1 MWRGM
6 GDVHKY
12 GSGWLFSDAW
22 VVVVLVLVDDGGCLS
37 AIVGN
42 FKQAFADFIRLWWF
56 LIFVS
61 HGFGFYEEQLEF
73 RDLLLGVNRQCEVSF
88 EGFIWGFL
96 LFILFFDSMMV
107 AAISET
113 TNQSRPP
120 LLPSEK
126 DNGIIGGNKTTR
138 PKSRQVSSRY
148 LSPSPSPSPST
159 SSNSSSLPTPTP
171 SRRFPSP
178 LVSRNSTTPAAKR
191 SVSADRRRSTR
202 PDLNLKSNNVGG
214 AGEVSAATK
223 LLVTST
229 RSLSVSFQGE
239 SFSLPISKTKAT
251 PTSPNS
257 TTFRKGTPER
267 KRTGT
272 PLRVGDH
279 AENTKPSDQHRWPA
293 RTRQSNQ
300 TVLSKSLSLDCG
312 VEKSKIIGSGN
323 VIRALHQSMNMDS
336 RRSSIDGGGRLSLD
350 LGNSVLS
357 HPIQQNPNGSP
368 SDTDSVSSGST
379 SGIQETNRNGPRGA
393 VTSAKFWQETSSRM
407 RRLQD
412 SGTSP
417 GSKLVTP
424 SKLARK
430 FSSDG
435 PLLSPRTTASS
446 PNRMRPSSP
455 SKFMTS
461 SSSSSSVGSSPCR
474 GMVSPRRNSV
484 SGIVN
489 SSNFGDTPSVLSF
502 AVDVRRGKV
511 GENRIVDAHLL
522 RLFYNRQLQ
531 WRFVNA
537 RNEDTLLKQ
546 RRSSEKNLWNAWIT
560 ISDLRDSVTKKRHRL
575 QLLRQKLKLASI
587 LKEQMVFLEDWACL
601 DKDHT
606 ISLLGAIEA
615 LKASTLRLPVGGAI
629 ADLQSMKDVICS
641 ALDVMQTMCL
651 SICSL
656 SIKVEEVN
664 SMVSELANVC
674 AKEQALL
681 RICKGLLS
689 MLAALKVKDCSLRTH
704 MLQTK
709 CEKKPP
715 HF

>member
-1 MWRGM
+1 
-6 GDVHKY
+6 
-12 GSGWLFSDAW
+12 
-22 VVVVLVLVDDGGCLS
+22 
-37 AIVGN
+37 
-42 FKQAFADFIRLWWF
+42 
-56 LIFVS
+56 
-61 HGFGFYEEQLEF
+61 
-73 RDLLLGVNRQCEVSF
+73 
-88 EGFIWGFL
+88 
-96 LFILFFDSMMV
+96 MMV

-126 DNGIIGGNKTTR
+126 DNGITNPNKSTR

-148 LSPSPSPSPST
+148 LSPSPST
-159 SSNSSSLPTPTP
+159 SSSNSNPNSSSLPTPTP

-202 PDLNLKSNNVGG
+202 PDLNLKSHNAGG
-214 AGEVSAATK
+214 GEVSAATK

-239 SFSLPISKTKAT
+239 TFSLPVSKTKAT
-251 PTSPNS
+251 PPSPNL
-257 TTFRKGTPER
+257 RKGTPER

-272 PLRVGDH
+272 PMRSKVDCGAGDH
-279 AENTKPSDQHRWPA
+279 GENTKPSDQHRWPA
-293 RTRQSNQ
+293 RARQSNQ
-300 TVLSKSLSLDCG
+300 TILSKSLSLDCG
-312 VEKSKIIGSGN
+312 VEKSGMIGSGN
-323 VIRALHQSMNMDS
+323 VIRALHQSMNLDG
-336 RRSSIDGGGRLSLD
+336 RRCSVDGGRLSLD
-350 LGNSVLS
+350 LGSS
-357 HPIQQNPNGSP
+357 PIQQTPGGNSVNGLSAVQSHSQSDLT

-379 SGIQETNRNGPRGA
+379 SGVQESFGLARSHSGPRGM
-393 VTSAKFWQETSSRM
+393 VVSAKFWQETNSRM

-412 SGTSP
+412 SGAQFSTSP

-424 SKLARK
+424 SKMAIAKK
-430 FSSDG
+430 FSSEN
-435 PLLSPRTTASS
+435 PLSSPRNMAS
-446 PNRMRPSSP
+446 PNRMRPASP

-461 SSSSSSVGSSPCR
+461 SGVFSPSR
-474 GMVSPRRNSV
+474 GMISPRRNSV
-484 SGIVN
+484 SGTI
-489 SSNFGDTPSVLSF
+489 STSFSETPSVLSF

-522 RLFYNRQLQ
+522 RLVYNRQLQ

-537 RNEDTLLKQ
+537 RTEDTLLKQ
-546 RRSSEKNLWNAWIT
+546 RHSSEKNLWNAWIT

-575 QLLRQKLKLASI
+575 QLLRQKLKLATI
-587 LKEQMVFLEDWACL
+587 LKDQMAFLEDWASL
-601 DKDHT
+601 DKDHS

-629 ADLQSMKDVICS
+629 ADLQSMRDVINS
-641 ALDVMQTMCL
+641 ALDVMQAMCS

-656 SIKVEEVN
+656 CVKVEEAN
-664 SMVSELANVC
+664 SMVTELANLC

-681 RICKGLLS
+681 RFCKGLLS
-689 MLAALKVKDCSLRTH
+689 MSAALKVKDCSLRTH

-709 CEKKPP
+709 CVKRSQV
-715 HF
+715 

>member
-1 MWRGM
+1 
-6 GDVHKY
+6 
-12 GSGWLFSDAW
+12 
-22 VVVVLVLVDDGGCLS
+22 
-37 AIVGN
+37 
-42 FKQAFADFIRLWWF
+42 
-56 LIFVS
+56 
-61 HGFGFYEEQLEF
+61 
-73 RDLLLGVNRQCEVSF
+73 
-88 EGFIWGFL
+88 
-96 LFILFFDSMMV
+96 MMV

-126 DNGIIGGNKTTR
+126 DNGIIGPNKPTR

-202 PDLNLKSNNVGG
+202 PDLNLKSNNAGG

-239 SFSLPISKTKAT
+239 AFSLPISKTKAT

-279 AENTKPSDQHRWPA
+279 AENTKPGDQHRWPA

-312 VEKSKIIGSGN
+312 VEKSNIIGSGN

-336 RRSSIDGGGRLSLD
+336 RRASVDGVHGGRLSLD
-350 LGNSVLS
+350 LGNSILS
-357 HPIQQNPNGSP
+357 NPIQQNPNGNS

-379 SGIQETNRNGPRGA
+379 SGIQETNRNGTRG
-393 VTSAKFWQETSSRM
+393 VVMSAKFWQETSSRM

-412 SGTSP
+412 SSSGTSP

-424 SKLARK
+424 SKLAKK
-430 FSSDG
+430 FSNDG
-435 PLLSPRTTASS
+435 PLLSPRTMASS

-455 SKFMTS
+455 SKLMTS
-461 SSSSSSVGSSPCR
+461 SVSSSPCR
-474 GMVSPRRNSV
+474 GMISPRRNSV
-484 SGIVN
+484 SGIV
-489 SSNFGDTPSVLSF
+489 SSGFGETPSVLSF

-546 RRSSEKNLWNAWIT
+546 RCGSEKNLWNAWIT

-575 QLLRQKLKLASI
+575 QLLKQKLKLASI
-587 LKEQMVFLEDWACL
+587 LKEQIAFLEDWASL
-601 DKDHT
+601 DKDHS
-606 ISLLGAIEA
+606 IALLGAIEA

-629 ADLQSMKDVICS
+629 ADLQSMKDVISS
-641 ALDVMQTMCL
+641 ALEVMQTLCL

-656 SIKVEEVN
+656 CVKVEEAN
-664 SMVSELANVC
+664 SMVTELANVC

-709 CEKKPP
+709 CVKKS
-715 HF
+715 HL

>member
-1 MWRGM
+1 M
-6 GDVHKY
+6 
-12 GSGWLFSDAW
+12 
-22 VVVVLVLVDDGGCLS
+22 
-37 AIVGN
+37 
-42 FKQAFADFIRLWWF
+42 
-56 LIFVS
+56 
-61 HGFGFYEEQLEF
+61 
-73 RDLLLGVNRQCEVSF
+73 
-88 EGFIWGFL
+88 
-96 LFILFFDSMMV
+96 
-107 AAISET
+107 
-113 TNQSRPP
+113 
-120 LLPSEK
+120 
-126 DNGIIGGNKTTR
+126 
-138 PKSRQVSSRY
+138 
-148 LSPSPSPSPST
+148 
-159 SSNSSSLPTPTP
+159 
-171 SRRFPSP
+171 
-178 LVSRNSTTPAAKR
+178 
-191 SVSADRRRSTR
+191 
-202 PDLNLKSNNVGG
+202 
-214 AGEVSAATK
+214 SAATK

-239 SFSLPISKTKAT
+239 AFSLPISKTKAT

-279 AENTKPSDQHRWPA
+279 AENTKPGDQHRWPA

-312 VEKSKIIGSGN
+312 VEKSNIIGSGN

-336 RRSSIDGGGRLSLD
+336 RRASVDGVHGGRLSLD
-350 LGNSVLS
+350 LGNSILS
-357 HPIQQNPNGSP
+357 NPIQQNPNGNS

-379 SGIQETNRNGPRGA
+379 SGIQETNRNGTRG
-393 VTSAKFWQETSSRM
+393 VVMSAKFWQETSSRM

-412 SGTSP
+412 SSSGTSP

-424 SKLARK
+424 SKLAKK
-430 FSSDG
+430 FSNDG
-435 PLLSPRTTASS
+435 PLLSPRTMASS

-455 SKFMTS
+455 SKLMTS
-461 SSSSSSVGSSPCR
+461 SVSSSPCR
-474 GMVSPRRNSV
+474 GMISPRRNSV
-484 SGIVN
+484 SGIV
-489 SSNFGDTPSVLSF
+489 SSGFGETPSVLSF

-546 RRSSEKNLWNAWIT
+546 RCGSEKNLWNAWIT

-575 QLLRQKLKLASI
+575 QLLKQKLKLASI
-587 LKEQMVFLEDWACL
+587 LKEQIAFLEDWASL
-601 DKDHT
+601 DKDHS
-606 ISLLGAIEA
+606 IALLGAIEA

-629 ADLQSMKDVICS
+629 ADLQSMKDVISS
-641 ALDVMQTMCL
+641 ALEVMQTLCL

-656 SIKVEEVN
+656 CVKVEEAN
-664 SMVSELANVC
+664 SMVTELANVC

-709 CEKKPP
+709 CVKKS
-715 HF
+715 HL

>member
-1 MWRGM
+1 
-6 GDVHKY
+6 
-12 GSGWLFSDAW
+12 
-22 VVVVLVLVDDGGCLS
+22 
-37 AIVGN
+37 
-42 FKQAFADFIRLWWF
+42 
-56 LIFVS
+56 
-61 HGFGFYEEQLEF
+61 
-73 RDLLLGVNRQCEVSF
+73 
-88 EGFIWGFL
+88 
-96 LFILFFDSMMV
+96 MMV

-126 DNGIIGGNKTTR
+126 DNGIVGPNKSTR

-159 SSNSSSLPTPTP
+159 SNSSSLPTPTP

-202 PDLNLKSNNVGG
+202 PDLNLKSNNAGG
-214 AGEVSAATK
+214 GGEVSAATK

-239 SFSLPISKTKAT
+239 AFSLPISKTKAT

-267 KRTGT
+267 KRAGT

-279 AENTKPSDQHRWPA
+279 AENTKPTDQHRWPA

-312 VEKSKIIGSGN
+312 VEKSNIIGSGN

-336 RRSSIDGGGRLSLD
+336 RRASVDGGGRLSLD
-350 LGNSVLS
+350 LGNTVLS
-357 HPIQQNPNGSP
+357 NPIQQNPNGNS

-379 SGIQETNRNGPRGA
+379 SGVQEHRTRGA
-393 VTSAKFWQETSSRM
+393 VMSAKFWQETSSRM

-412 SGTSP
+412 PGAQFSTSP
-417 GSKLVTP
+417 VSKVTP

-435 PLLSPRTTASS
+435 PLLSPRTMAS
-446 PNRMRPSSP
+446 PNRMRPASP
-455 SKFMTS
+455 SKLMTS
-461 SSSSSSVGSSPCR
+461 SVTSSPAR
-474 GMVSPRRNSV
+474 GMISPRRNSV
-484 SGIVN
+484 SGIV
-489 SSNFGDTPSVLSF
+489 SSGFGETPSVLSF

-546 RRSSEKNLWNAWIT
+546 RHSSEKNLWNAWIT

-587 LKEQMVFLEDWACL
+587 LKEQIAFLEDWASL
-601 DKDHT
+601 DKDHS

-629 ADLQSMKDVICS
+629 ADLQSMKDVISS

-656 SIKVEEVN
+656 CVKVEEVN
-664 SMVSELANVC
+664 SMVMELANVC

-709 CEKKPP
+709 CVKKP
-715 HF
+715 HL